1 MSPVWRSQIEPP
13 ESDHSPRALVLLYR
27 LLSLD
32 EVERIREA
40 IAEGVEWLADA
51 DAVSLW
57 EPGSDGLQQTA
68 RRGAV
73 LEADGVQLERRLI
86 ELPGPARSTLER
98 HQGELEQ
105 MSRKYRDRGRLCQ
118 VRPLRAF
125 GERIASVGFHCFDR
139 RELTYGELQ
148 ALRQFSDAAG
158 VALRSAYER
167 EELRRLAYTDPLTGL
182 ANRRKID
189 DVLAALGDRPVSVLF
204 VDFDGLKA
212 VNDNVSYEVGDS
224 VIQAIGELL
233 RAQVGDEWIPGRLG
247 GDEFVVV
254 LPGAD
259 IDRAAAQAQDLR
271 LRLDSLAVPAEARRH
286 FAGAS
291 VGWATAVPNE
301 NRTTLLRRASD
312 EMKAAKHERRGRRQR
327 YVQPGP

>member
-1 MSPVWRSQIEPP
+1 MSRSWRSEVEPP

-40 IAEGVEWLADA
+40 VVEGVEWLAAA

-57 EPGSDGLQQTA
+57 ESGPDGLHQTA
-68 RRGAV
+68 RRGAP
-73 LEADGVQLERRLI
+73 LEADGMELERRLV
-86 ELPGPARSTLER
+86 ELPGPARSSLER
-98 HQGELEQ
+98 HQGELDQ
-105 MSRKYRDRGRLCQ
+105 ISRNYRDRGRLCH

-125 GERIASVGFHCFDR
+125 GDRIGSVGFHCFHR
-139 RELTYGELQ
+139 RELTFGELQ

-158 VALRSAYER
+158 VALRSARER
-167 EELRRLAYTDPLTGL
+167 DELRRLAYTDPLTGL

-189 DVLAALGDRPVSVLF
+189 DVLEALGDRPVSVLF
-204 VDFDGLKA
+204 VDFDGLKG

-224 VIQAIGELL
+224 VIQAVGELL
-233 RAQVGDEWIPGRLG
+233 RAQVGDDWIPGRLG
-247 GDEFVVV
+247 GDEFVIV

-259 IDRAAAQAQDLR
+259 IDRAAAQARDLR
-271 LRLDSLAVPAEARRH
+271 LRLDSLAVPAEAARH
-286 FAGAS
+286 FGGAS

-301 NRTTLLRRASD
+301 SRTTLLRRASD
-312 EMKAAKHERRGRRQR
+312 EMKAAKHERRGGLQPPA
-327 YVQPGP
+327 QPGP